1 METFLQFLTRRS
13 GFGKTPWVQFA
24 LIALSVLCLLV
35 VGIATW
41 DEGGWVSVVFAVA
54 IVAVMV
60 YGTWRNF
67 KGKQA

>member
-1 METFLQFLTRRS
+1 METFLQFLTRRT
-13 GFGKTPWVQFA
+13 GFGKTSWVQFA
-24 LIALSVLCLLV
+24 FIALPVLCLLV

-41 DEGGWVSVVFAVA
+41 GDGGWVAVLFAAA